1 MICVSTRF
9 VVWVAMGTM
18 AQEVGALTVQLLGA
32 LTSQECPPPSLG
44 LSMNDISSDRSGAAR
59 HLSEE
64 PFTLT

>member
-1 MICVSTRF
+1 MREYSVCCAGGDGDHGS
-9 VVWVAMGTM
+9 G
-18 AQEVGALTVQLLGA
+18 GGGLTVQLLGA

-44 LSMNDISSDRSGAAR
+44 LSVNDISSNRSGAAR